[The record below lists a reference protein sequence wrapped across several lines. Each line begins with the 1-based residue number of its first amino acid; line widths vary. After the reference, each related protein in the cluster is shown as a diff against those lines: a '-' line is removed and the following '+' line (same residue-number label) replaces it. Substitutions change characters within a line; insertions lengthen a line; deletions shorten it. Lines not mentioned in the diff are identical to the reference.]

1 MAAAIAVDVKPGLSQ
16 VLSPTQ
22 VGCYADCSAKWWA
35 KYGLELP
42 DPKNGNLAM
51 GIAFHGALAENF
63 VQKIETKEDAPAE
76 LVERAFDAQWEAAA
90 AADETVFRDDEEPAE
105 IAESGRRLV
114 RAFMSEAAPL
124 IQPAAVELP
133 VTGAIG
139 GTPVQGRIDVLT
151 VEGTLIDFK
160 TAAKKPGAMT
170 HGQKFQL
177 ATYAEVT
184 PGASGLVQ
192 IITAVKTK
200 TPQIVPLD
208 HRVTE
213 ADRRGVQIQYPLI
226 QEAMR
231 SGYYVPNRGSMLCSR
246 RNCAFWQ
253 WCEAEFG
260 GKVEL

>member
-1 MAAAIAVDVKPGLSQ
+1 MASAIVPFPDVKPGLGE
-16 VLSPTQ
+16 VLSPAQT
-22 VGCYADCSAKWWA
+22 GYYTDCSAKWWA

-51 GIAFHGALAENF
+51 GIAFHAALAENF
-63 VQKIETKEDAPAE
+63 VQKIETKQDAPAE
-76 LVERAFDAQWEAAA
+76 LVERAFDAHWEETAEAAI
-90 AADETVFRDDEEPAE
+90 FRDDEEPAE

-114 RAFMSEAAPL
+114 RAFMAEAAPL
-124 IQPAAVELP
+124 VQPAAVELP

-160 TAAKKPGAMT
+160 TASKRPSVMT
-170 HGQKFQL
+170 HAQKFQL
-177 ATYAEVT
+177 ATYAELV
-184 PGASGLVQ
+184 PQSSGLVQ
-192 IITAVKTK
+192 ITTAVKTK
-200 TPQIVPLD
+200 TAQVTSLD

-246 RNCAFWQ
+246 RNCPFWQ
-253 WCEAEFG
+253 WCEDEFG